1 MNNNKSKKG
10 FKTMFKN
17 INLKKLSVLELRIL
31 LNSLDSYIVDIEHGE
46 YQYPD
51 DKVYNMLQDFTN
63 EICEEIQRWHEDN

>member
-63 EICEEIQRWHEDN
+63 EICEEIQKWHEDN

>member
-1 MNNNKSKKG
+1 
-10 FKTMFKN
+10 MFKN

-63 EICEEIQRWHEDN
+63 EICEEIQNKDN

>member
-1 MNNNKSKKG
+1 MNKNKSKKG

-63 EICEEIQRWHEDN
+63 EICEEIQKWHEDN

>member
-1 MNNNKSKKG
+1 
-10 FKTMFKN
+10 MFKN

-31 LNSLDSYIVDIEHGE
+31 LNSIDSYIVDIEHGE

-63 EICEEIQRWHEDN
+63 EICEEIQNKDN

>member
-1 MNNNKSKKG
+1 MLNKSLKG

-17 INLKKLSVLELRIL
+17 INLKKLSLLELRIL
-31 LNSLDSYIVDIEHGE
+31 LNSIDSYIVDIEHGE

-63 EICEEIQRWHEDN
+63 EICEEIQNKDK

>member
-1 MNNNKSKKG
+1 
-10 FKTMFKN
+10 MFKN

-63 EICEEIQRWHEDN
+63 EICEEIQNKDQ

>member
-63 EICEEIQRWHEDN
+63 EICEEIQNKDQ

>member
-1 MNNNKSKKG
+1 
-10 FKTMFKN
+10 MFKN

-63 EICEEIQRWHEDN
+63 EICEEIQKWHEDN

>member
-17 INLKKLSVLELRIL
+17 INLKKLSVLEFRIL

-63 EICEEIQRWHEDN
+63 EICEEIQNKDQ

>member
-1 MNNNKSKKG
+1 MLNKSMKG

-17 INLKKLSVLELRIL
+17 INLKKLSLLELRIL
-31 LNSLDSYIVDIEHGE
+31 LNSIDSYIVDIEHGE

-63 EICEEIQRWHEDN
+63 EICEEIQNKDK